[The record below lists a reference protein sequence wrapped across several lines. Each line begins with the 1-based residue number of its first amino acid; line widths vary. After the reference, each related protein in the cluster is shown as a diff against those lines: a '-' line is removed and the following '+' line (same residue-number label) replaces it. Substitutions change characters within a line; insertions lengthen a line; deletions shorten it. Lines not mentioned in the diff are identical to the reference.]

1 MKVHAISKSIKE
13 LLDEQNHDVTNITIR
28 SMMNRIIALNNIVIQ
43 FVDEANK
50 DEALCNKLGVTNNE
64 VFQLHQFNEYIGRL
78 DDTDFNTNLD
88 ECKLVNRQL
97 LRETILTMETTF
109 LMSAR
114 NNEMAQQ
121 AHQQA
126 QNHQIETMHRFRR
139 LTNH

>member
-1 MKVHAISKSIKE
+1 MNINVISESIKE
-13 LLDEQNHDVTNITIR
+13 LLAEQNHDVTNITIR

-88 ECKLVNRQL
+88 ECQLVSRQL
-97 LRETILTMETTF
+97 LRETIHTMETTF
-109 LMSAR
+109 LMSTR
-114 NNEMAQQ
+114 NNEMA
-121 AHQQA
+121 QQA